1 MKASD
6 RKQLEAA
13 LAALSEGERRKLYRL
28 ASIKRKAARGKA
40 RNRRERF
47 AGDDHEDYAD
57 GGERSEDAGFEKHS
71 RRDGW
76 SLEDWVLELMR
87 TQQGTDKAVAVRHVG
102 EKQHGVVVS
111 VGAGSCQVACEGR
124 EVECLLRGELA
135 MGQRTDLATGDEVVF
150 WEAEDRT
157 FIVEEALVR
166 RSVLSRPDPHNSRL
180 QRVIAVNVD
189 VVVVVVSVAAP
200 PLVPGLIDR
209 YLMGIERGQI
219 EPVICLNKIDLLA
232 ADDSDGVAEML
243 APYRELGIVLVE
255 CSAVTGAGIDELTGY
270 LAGKL
275 CVFVGHS
282 GVGKSSLLNS
292 MSPELGLATR
302 QAREGRGQGRHTT
315 TRSTLYELAGG
326 VRIIDTPGIREFGLW
341 RMEPGD
347 LRWYFAEF
355 EQFAGQC
362 KFADCSHTHEPSC
375 AVKEAAEAGAIPR
388 GRYESYV
395 RILGTLTDSST

>member
-6 RKQLEAA
+6 KKQLEAA

-28 ASIKRKAARGKA
+28 AAIKRKAAGAKS

-47 AGDDHEDYAD
+47 AGGDYQRCTDD
-57 GGERSEDAGFEKHS
+57 GERAEEAGFQKHS
-71 RRDGW
+71 RREGW

-87 TQQGTDKAVAVRHVG
+87 GKQGSDKAVAVRRMGDHQTGTVI
-102 EKQHGVVVS
+102 S
-111 VGAGSCQVACEGR
+111 VGAGSCQVVCDGS

-150 WEAEDRT
+150 WQTEDGK
-157 FIVEEALVR
+157 FIVEEALSR

-180 QRVIAVNVD
+180 ERVIAVNVD

-219 EPVICLNKIDLLA
+219 EPVICLNKVDLLA

-243 APYRELGIVLVE
+243 APYRELGIMLVE
-255 CSAVTGAGIDELTGY
+255 CSAVTGAGIDELTSC
-270 LAGKL
+270 LSGKL

-315 TRSTLYELAGG
+315 TRSTLYELGGG

-355 EQFAGQC
+355 EPFVGQC
-362 KFADCSHTHEPSC
+362 KFADCSHTHEPGC
-375 AVKEAAEAGAIPR
+375 AVKEASETGAIPR

-395 RILGTLTDSST
+395 RILGTL